1 VDLAYTN
8 VVVTKNTFYRNGAAS
23 SGSGRGEIVLDA
35 TGSGGNETFSTNIV
49 SAAAQV
55 TNSCYDATGR
65 SYAITDNV
73 VQGTIPSGA
82 TCVTASVLLDP
93 QFRDPAAA
101 DFHTSNAGAADYGG
115 YAP

>member
-1 VDLAYTN
+1 
-8 VVVTKNTFYRNGAAS
+8 FYRNGAAS
-23 SGSGRGEIVLDA
+23 SGSGRGEIVLDDW
-35 TGSGGNETFSTNIV
+35 GSGQNETFTRNIL

-65 SYAITDNV
+65 NYEITDNV

-82 TCVTASVLLDP
+82 RCVTGSVRLDP

-101 DFHTSNAGAADYGG
+101 DFHTSNAGAAAYGA